1 MSLVA
6 KVSELGRDVAV
17 ARTHIVV
24 VRRIVDVFMMPSR
37 LECQVDLSARLLWN
51 RLGGRCRIE
60 HITYSNPRV
69 QILSTAHYRSTSST
83 ILRTPMLIEA

>member
-1 MSLVA
+1 MAWGMTSALTRHLFKFRPIQMSLVA

-37 LECQVDLSARLLWN
+37 LECQATV
-51 RLGGRCRIE
+51 E
-60 HITYSNPRV
+60 
-69 QILSTAHYRSTSST
+69 SSW
-83 ILRTPMLIEA
+83 R

>member
-17 ARTHIVV
+17 ARTHMVVV

-37 LECQVDLSARLLWN
+37 LECQATV
-51 RLGGRCRIE
+51 E
-60 HITYSNPRV
+60 
-69 QILSTAHYRSTSST
+69 SSW
-83 ILRTPMLIEA
+83 R